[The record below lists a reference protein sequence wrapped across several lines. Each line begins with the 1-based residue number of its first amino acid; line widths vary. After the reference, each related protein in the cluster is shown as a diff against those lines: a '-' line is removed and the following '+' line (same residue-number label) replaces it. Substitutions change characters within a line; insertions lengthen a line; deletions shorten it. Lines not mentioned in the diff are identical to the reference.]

1 MFINSL
7 LYVLVMSIR
16 KTIRITKQAEDRI
29 KKLVKTGKYLTQIEV
44 IRIALNKGLDILEKE

>member
-1 MFINSL
+1 MP
-7 LYVLVMSIR
+7 IR